1 MDEIMRVD
9 SESDYNRSGGNPLS
23 PTGWCFFPSAFVHGR
38 FQEQAV
44 ALLEGDI
51 ISEQGSNTRAK
62 LILSGLD
69 LDVLPHALLAV
80 KHDRLVVL
88 HLQRNK
94 LALLP
99 SELFLRLTELQ
110 EIDVS
115 EVQMLTSIYNP
126 L

>member
-1 MDEIMRVD
+1 MV
-9 SESDYNRSGGNPLS
+9 L
-23 PTGWCFFPSAFVHGR
+23 FPSAYFHR
-38 FQEQAV
+38 RSQEQAA
-44 ALLEGDI
+44 ALLVGDVL
-51 ISEQGSNTRAK
+51 SDQGSSTHAK

-69 LDVLPHALLAV
+69 LDVLPHALLAA

-99 SELFLRLTELQ
+99 SELFLNLSELQ

-115 EVQMLTSIYNP
+115 EVQTEIFSNNP
-126 L
+126 LG